1 MRGPIDLRL
10 NRSNHEVGS
19 THRRLSTQ
27 QGQIMGRKGSTQ
39 LTYVIIASSELTG
52 EGDRIFRS
60 HQTWMEATHHRE
72 GEKALLSYD
81 VSKVPELLNQLDPSS
96 EPTGNTI
103 FVLSEVYQ
111 TDAGVADH
119 FEQAAATWPD
129 FGSLMDWMEKC
140 DTTLV
145 PSARIV
151 NSLW

>member
-1 MRGPIDLRL
+1 MAR
-10 NRSNHEVGS
+10 E
-19 THRRLSTQ
+19 
-27 QGQIMGRKGSTQ
+27 GSTQ
-39 LTYVIIASSELTG
+39 LTYIIIAPPELTD

-72 GEKALLSYD
+72 GDKALLSYD

-111 TDAGVADH
+111 SDAGVADH
-119 FEQAAATWPD
+119 FEQAAATWVD
-129 FGSLMDWMEKC
+129 FRAMINWWEKC